1 MDRESINFEI
11 LRIAKEI
18 VINEYVDRRAHVHN
32 QWLVESD
39 FLWKS
44 QRLRLAYPPI
54 PPYPTEQEVVER
66 AKTLLAFLNSPQGM
80 PGPVTTVNPPDVV
93 EDVVPVKAIPAEVPV
108 DEVIEDVETVAEAAA
123 EASPVADAPA
133 PVTEANEQQVK
144 TFPSILKNFWNR
156 DDKK

>member
-11 LRIAKEI
+11 LRIAKEL

-39 FLWKS
+39 HLWKS

-54 PPYPTEQEVVER
+54 PPYPTEKEVVER

-80 PGPVTTVNPPDVV
+80 PNPVTTVNPPDVV
-93 EDVVPVKAIPAEVPV
+93 EDVAPVTAISAEVPIDDTV
-108 DEVIEDVETVAEAAA
+108 EDVEPIVEQSTSVEPPPPLK
-123 EASPVADAPA
+123 E
-133 PVTEANEQQVK
+133 TQEQQVK